1 MNSLGRDGDGGND
14 SRDGDS
20 GNGDHDTHAD
30 IIRVEMVC
38 QRMVARAMRDYQ
50 ERAAD
55 IFLNEV
61 DDAKEVAEDVTRE
74 AMEAL
79 GVSRIDYR
87 LYGKVDYK
95 RAAFVFLPER
105 EMGVALMVDSKA
117 EKDGDTITLQ
127 LSQTSMEVRHMRAG
141 RPTSAAGKLEQ
152 RIHLNG
158 KSLLTV
164 TIFVKYIYAPSSD
177 KGLDLKEIIVACVPN
192 GLLQARYNPSAREKN
207 FWRAGRNAPSRG
219 EEFRVRVN
227 LKALAQAD
235 PWRVVRWRAG

>member
-1 MNSLGRDGDGGND
+1 MNSPDNND
-14 SRDGDS
+14 
-20 GNGDHDTHAD
+20 
-30 IIRVEMVC
+30 ILKVEMVC

-50 ERAAD
+50 AKAAD
-55 IFLNEV
+55 IFRNEV
-61 DDAKEVAEDVTRE
+61 EDAKEVAEDVTRE

-95 RAAFVFLPER
+95 RAAFVFLPES
-105 EMGVALMVDSKA
+105 EQGVALMVDSKA
-117 EKDGDTITLQ
+117 EKDGDTITIQ
-127 LSQTSMEVRHMRAG
+127 MSQTSMEVRHMRGG
-141 RPTSAAGKLEQ
+141 RPTSAGGKLER
-152 RIHLNG
+152 RIDING

-164 TIFVKYIYAPSSD
+164 TIFVKYVYTPAVD

-192 GLLQARYNPSAREKN
+192 GLLQERYNPSARSDN

-227 LKALAQAD
+227 LKALTQAD
-235 PWRVVRWRAG
+235 PWRVVRWKVE

>member
-1 MNSLGRDGDGGND
+1 MNSSGDDGGDHGRD
-14 SRDGDS
+14 
-20 GNGDHDTHAD
+20 
-30 IIRVEMVC
+30 IIKVEMVC

-50 ERAAD
+50 AQAKN
-55 IFLNEV
+55 IFCNEV

-79 GVSRIDYR
+79 GVSKIDYR

-105 EMGVALMVDSKA
+105 EQGVALMVDSKA
-117 EKDGDTITLQ
+117 EKDGDTITIQ
-127 LSQTSMEVRHMRAG
+127 MSQTSMEVRHMRGG
-141 RPTSAAGKLEQ
+141 RPTSAAGKLEK
-152 RIHLNG
+152 RIDING

-164 TIFVKYIYAPSSD
+164 TIFVKYVYAPAID

-192 GLLQARYNPSAREKN
+192 GLLQARYNPSAREEN
-207 FWRAGRNAPSRG
+207 FWRAGRNAPTRG

-227 LKALAQAD
+227 LKAPAQVDA
-235 PWRVVRWRAG
+235 WRVARWNVE